1 MDQTVKGRAARSN
14 KIMASIRIPVKD
26 LESKR
31 PFPIP
36 ETKFGTIQCDRRPI
50 RIGCVLIE
58 VSKVTLYA
66 NPSLSL
72 SPISGRLKIQAHI
85 LRVLWISQ
93 PYTHIYRLIR
103 EAFKK
108 KK

>member
-26 LESKR
+26 LKPKR

-36 ETKFGTIQCDRRPI
+36 KTKFSTIQCDWRPI
-50 RIGCVLIE
+50 RIGCVLIK

-72 SPISGRLKIQAHI
+72 SPISGRLRIHAHI
-85 LRVLWISQ
+85 LRALWISQ
-93 PYTHIYRLIR
+93 PYTYTDL
-103 EAFKK
+103 
-108 KK
+108 